1 MIMDFD
7 KIDELHVLLDEFD
20 NVRVKLSRLSNILD
34 TDRSDESKRNI
45 GGFLVSP
52 TLYYSIYNQIKAE
65 YVEFYEE
72 LKSKLEVIIYEK
84 ETCHQNS

>member
-1 MIMDFD
+1 MDFD

-45 GGFLVSP
+45 GGFLISP

>member
-1 MIMDFD
+1 MDFD

-20 NVRVKLSRLSNILD
+20 NVRVKLARLSDILD
-34 TDRSDESKRNI
+34 TDRSDKSKRNV

-52 TLYYSIYNQIKAE
+52 TLYYSIYNQVKAE

-72 LKSKLEVIIYEK
+72 LKSKLERMYYEK
-84 ETCHQNS
+84 ETRYQNS

>member
-1 MIMDFD
+1 MDFD